1 MFKQLCKNLIDSLGV
16 NTLIGTRV
24 KSILD
29 FIVTDNEV
37 TNYQIKELQNE
48 TVINTDVI
56 NKLVDINNFATSEFS
71 NCTEPSHKATASKI
85 YITEDVQKIPII
97 RSITIKISETADE
110 STPTYIVLT
119 DKTQKV
125 FIGKSKNSIIQT
137 ENRGKFVTWHFDY
150 LSIPSGQLDI
160 LFTNENNELCPCRLH
175 AAVKVE
181 GVICVNNDVE
191 YNNICPALGINT
203 LTTHD

>member
-29 FIVTDNEV
+29 FIATDNKV
-37 TNYQIKELQNE
+37 TSYQIKELQNK
-48 TVINTDVI
+48 TIINTDVI
-56 NKLVDINNFATSEFS
+56 NKLIDINNFTTSEFID
-71 NCTEPSHKATASKI
+71 CTEPSHKATANKI
-85 YITEDVQKIPII
+85 YITKHVQKVPII
-97 RSITIKISETADE
+97 RSITIKISETASE

-160 LFTNENNELCPCRLH
+160 LFTNENNELLPCRLH

-181 GVICVNNDVE
+181 DVVCVNNDVE
-191 YNNICPALGINT
+191 YNNICPALGINI
-203 LTTHD
+203 LPNHD